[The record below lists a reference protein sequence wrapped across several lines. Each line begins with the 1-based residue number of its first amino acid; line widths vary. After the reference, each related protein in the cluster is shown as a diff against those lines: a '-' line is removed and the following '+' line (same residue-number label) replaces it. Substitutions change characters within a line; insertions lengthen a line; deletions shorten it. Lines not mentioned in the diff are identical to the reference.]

1 MEALPEAARVV
12 AIEQGAPTDPTGLA
26 AESGAVSSHPAAA
39 GQVPSER
46 KLLQPLGQAT
56 VGKGTPVPGAAA
68 WGSLALSLLVLNF
81 LFCLLP
87 VRF

>member
-1 MEALPEAARVV
+1 MARVA
-12 AIEQGAPTDPTGLA
+12 AIEQGATTERTGLA
-26 AESGAVSSHPAAA
+26 EESGAVSSHPAAA
-39 GQVPSER
+39 GQELSEQ
-46 KLLQPLGQAT
+46 KPLQPLGQAT

>member
-1 MEALPEAARVV
+1 M
-12 AIEQGAPTDPTGLA
+12 
-26 AESGAVSSHPAAA
+26 SSHPAVA
-39 GQVPSER
+39 GQELSER

-56 VGKGTPVPGAAA
+56 VGKGTLVPGAAA

>member
-1 MEALPEAARVV
+1 MSCRP
-12 AIEQGAPTDPTGLA
+12 
-26 AESGAVSSHPAAA
+26 AVA
-39 GQVPSER
+39 GQELSER
-46 KLLQPLGQAT
+46 KLQPLGQAT